1 MSRVFVA
8 SDPHFGH
15 ESMAIKRGFSGA
27 EEHDELIIKNWNAV
41 VSKRDTVYLL
51 GDITMETSKHYHQL
65 TRLNGLIRNK
75 MDEIYFKKI
84 GEVAPLNTWVYVNSP
99 TQFRNI
105 HIPEKMKFIDNYT
118 RFYVGN
124 DRGDTWLCMDRSR
137 EAAADFK
144 KLYIALSGKTPIEPE
159 LAKVTFPK
167 LKNHPRIHDLA
178 VRRTPSII
186 SGETN
191 LSSAFTWL
199 ETPEGSSFWY
209 KIDEGEFHVF
219 YDKFGGDNP
228 DKVEGRPYFPDSK
241 GLFIPK
247 KFTLYSGTPT
257 KKDDLEVALEGLEVK
272 TLTVF

>member
-1 MSRVFVA
+1 
-8 SDPHFGH
+8 
-15 ESMAIKRGFSGA
+15 
-27 EEHDELIIKNWNAV
+27 
-41 VSKRDTVYLL
+41 
-51 GDITMETSKHYHQL
+51 
-65 TRLNGLIRNK
+65 

-124 DRGDTWLCMDRSR
+124 DRGNTWRCMDRSR

-144 KLYIALSGKTPIEPE
+144 KLYIALSGKTPVEPE

-167 LKNHPRIHDLA
+167 LKDHPRIHDLA
-178 VRRTPSII
+178 VKRTPSRI
-186 SGETN
+186 SGETT
-191 LSSAFTWL
+191 LSSAFSWG
-199 ETPEGSSFWY
+199 ETPEGASFWHM
-209 KIDEGEFHVF
+209 IAEGEFQEF
-219 YDKFGGDNP
+219 YAKFGGDNP
-228 DKVEGRPYFPDSK
+228 EWLKEKTDLERFYTVKAPRHFC
-241 GLFIPK
+241 
-247 KFTLYSGTPT
+247 TPT